1 MSAEKLYIEKELSW
15 LSFNERVL
23 QEAADKTV
31 PLIERIRFLGIFSN
45 NLDEF
50 YKVRFADVKR
60 RILINQE
67 RGGSDNSKR
76 LLSKMQAKA
85 LKLNEQFDELY
96 SELIREMARR
106 RIFLVNEHQLDEAR
120 EKWITKYFRKEVM
133 PHITPLLMK
142 DEIDVLQFLKDEYAY
157 IAVELRKED
166 HSQYAL
172 IEIPTDHLPRFVM
185 VPEQKGKRRKTI
197 ILLDNIIRYCLDELF
212 KGFFDYDELAGYAM
226 KMTRDA
232 EYDLRNE
239 IEYSLLEQMSA
250 GVNQRLTAMPV
261 RFVYEREMPQEMLD
275 FLCSKLR
282 ISNYDNLIPGGR
294 YHNFKDFIAFPN
306 VGREYLENKPMPPM
320 KCADFE
326 GYANSFEAI
335 KAKDILLYYPYHT
348 FDHIGELV
356 RQASFDPKVLSIKI
370 NIYRVAKDS
379 RLMNSLIDAVHN
391 GKNVTV
397 VVELQARFDEEANI
411 EWSKVLTEA
420 GVHVIFGAPGLKI
433 HSKLLMISRREG
445 DDIIRYAHIGTGNF
459 HEKTARIYT
468 DFSLLTA
475 DQEITNEV
483 RNVFGYIE
491 NPYRPV
497 KFNHL
502 MVSPRNS
509 RTQIYR
515 LIDNE
520 IANAKAGKKAGL
532 TIKVNNL
539 VDKGIVTRLYAASNA
554 GVKINMIIRG
564 MCALVPG
571 IEGVSENIRIISIVD
586 RFLEHPRVVITH
598 NDGDPQVYISSAD
611 WMTRNIDHRIEVA
624 APVRD
629 PRLKQRIIDIT
640 NIHFTDTVKAR
651 LIDKEMSNSYVP
663 RGNRKKVRS
672 QVAIYD
678 YLKNIEKQTRRQKS
692 DVSDT

>member
-1 MSAEKLYIEKELSW
+1 MSSEKLYIEKELSW

-67 RGGSDNSKR
+67 RGVTDNSKH
-76 LLSKMQAKA
+76 LLSKMQTKA

-96 SELIREMARR
+96 GDLIREMARR
-106 RIFLVNEHQLDEAR
+106 RIFLVNEAQLDDAQKR
-120 EKWITKYFRKEVM
+120 WITKYFRNDVM

-142 DEIDVLQFLKDEYAY
+142 DDIDVLQFLKDEYAY
-157 IAVELRKED
+157 IAVDLKKGEQ
-166 HSQYAL
+166 SQYAL

-212 KGFFDYDELAGYAM
+212 KGFFDYDELNGYAM

-232 EYDLRNE
+232 DYDLRQE
-239 IEYSLLEQMSA
+239 IEYSLLEQMSE
-250 GVNQRLTAMPV
+250 GVSQRLTAMPV
-261 RFVYEREMPQEMLD
+261 RFVYERDMPQEMLD
-275 FLCSKLR
+275 FLCNKLK
-282 ISNYDNLIPGGR
+282 ISHYDSLIPGSR
-294 YHNFKDFIAFPN
+294 YHNFKDFIGFPN
-306 VGREYLENKPMPPM
+306 VGRDYLENKPLPPM

-326 GYANSFEAI
+326 GYPNSFDAI
-335 KAKDILLYYPYHT
+335 RAKDILLYYPYHT
-348 FDHIGELV
+348 FDHISELV

-379 RLMNSLIDAVHN
+379 RLMHSLIDAVHN

-411 EWSKVLTEA
+411 EWSKVLTDA
-420 GVHVIFGAPGLKI
+420 GVHVVFGTPGLKI
-433 HSKLLMISRREG
+433 HSKLLLISRREES
-445 DDIIRYAHIGTGNF
+445 DIIRYAHIGTGNF

-468 DFSLLTA
+468 DFALLTA
-475 DQEITNEV
+475 DQDITNEV

-497 KFNHL
+497 RFEHL
-502 MVSPRNS
+502 IVSPRNS
-509 RTQIYR
+509 RKQLYR
-515 LIDNE
+515 LIDAE
-520 IANAKAGKKAGL
+520 IANAKAGKKSSL

-539 VDKGIVTRLYAASNA
+539 VDKGIVNKLYGASNA

-564 MCALVPG
+564 MCSLVPG

-611 WMTRNIDHRIEVA
+611 WMTRNIDHRIEVT

-629 PRLKQRIIDIT
+629 PRLKQRIIDII

-651 LIDKEMSNSYVP
+651 LIDKEMSNTYVP

-672 QVAIYD
+672 QIAIYD
-678 YLKNIEKQTRRQKS
+678 YLKNIEKQVRKQKHDAS
-692 DVSDT
+692 ET

>member
-1 MSAEKLYIEKELSW
+1 M
-15 LSFNERVL
+15 
-23 QEAADKTV
+23 
-31 PLIERIRFLGIFSN
+31 
-45 NLDEF
+45 
-50 YKVRFADVKR
+50 
-60 RILINQE
+60 
-67 RGGSDNSKR
+67 
-76 LLSKMQAKA
+76 
-85 LKLNEQFDELY
+85 
-96 SELIREMARR
+96 
-106 RIFLVNEHQLDEAR
+106 
-120 EKWITKYFRKEVM
+120 
-133 PHITPLLMK
+133 
-142 DEIDVLQFLKDEYAY
+142 
-157 IAVELRKED
+157 
-166 HSQYAL
+166 
-172 IEIPTDHLPRFVM
+172 
-185 VPEQKGKRRKTI
+185 
-197 ILLDNIIRYCLDELF
+197 
-212 KGFFDYDELAGYAM
+212 
-226 KMTRDA
+226 
-232 EYDLRNE
+232 
-239 IEYSLLEQMSA
+239 
-250 GVNQRLTAMPV
+250 
-261 RFVYEREMPQEMLD
+261 
-275 FLCSKLR
+275 
-282 ISNYDNLIPGGR
+282 
-294 YHNFKDFIAFPN
+294 
-306 VGREYLENKPMPPM
+306 
-320 KCADFE
+320 
-326 GYANSFEAI
+326 
-335 KAKDILLYYPYHT
+335 
-348 FDHIGELV
+348 
-356 RQASFDPKVLSIKI
+356 
-370 NIYRVAKDS
+370 
-379 RLMNSLIDAVHN
+379 HN

-445 DDIIRYAHIGTGNF
+445 EEIIRYAHIGTGNF

-520 IANAKAGKKAGL
+520 IANAKLGKKAAL

-539 VDKGIVTRLYAASNA
+539 VDKGIVNKLYGASTS

-564 MCALVPG
+564 MCSLVPG
-571 IEGVSENIRIISIVD
+571 IEGISDNIRIISIVD

-624 APVRD
+624 VPVRD

-651 LIDKEMSNSYVP
+651 LIDKEMSNAYVP

-672 QVAIYD
+672 QIAIYD
-678 YLKNIEKQTRRQKS
+678 YLKNIEKQTRKQNS
-692 DVSDT
+692 DASNT